1 MWYSYVY
8 KVRRAVTRAE
18 EETKMFGIGTQELIV
33 ILIIALIVIGPNRLP
48 EIGRILGRGLREI
61 KKAADEIKDQ
71 VSIEIGNIDEKDIKQ
86 NEIRDV
92 IDEEGKKQEA
102 EAEVD
107 RLLRNVK
114 SAATAYHI

>member
-8 KVRRAVTRAE
+8 NVRVAVTRAE
-18 EETKMFGIGTQELIV
+18 EKTKMFGIGTQELIV

-71 VSIEIGNIDEKDIKQ
+71 VSIEIGNIDEKDIRQDEIQ
-86 NEIRDV
+86 NI
-92 IDEEGKKQEA
+92 IDEKALEQESKDKEQKA
-102 EAEVD
+102 GNSQ
-107 RLLRNVK
+107 LLF
-114 SAATAYHI
+114 